1 MDDLS
6 GPYRLSDAEID
17 AVAGGH
23 HGDGGGGG
31 GGGSGNTVVEIIE
44 IGEVVAIGNSTVTF
58 NVAGIGNAT
67 TTSSQSQGHHHR

>member
-23 HGDGGGGG
+23 GGGDGGGG
-31 GGGSGNTVVEIIE
+31 NTIVEIIE
-44 IGEVVAIGNSTVTF
+44 IGEIVAIGNSTVTF
-58 NVAGIGNAT
+58 DVAGIGNAT
-67 TTSSQSQGHHHR
+67 TTNSQSQGHHRH